1 MLSDHEI
8 ELDKMITEDNES
20 FLGIKHSLE
29 DDIRVLTDQLHFMTS
44 LHQLN
49 EVSENEIIV
58 EVAVLLML
66 HIIVVDFRSA
76 STTRSTC

>member
-49 EVSENEIIV
+49 EVSLNYEINVRVDYIYR
-58 EVAVLLML
+58 LLCF
-66 HIIVVDFRSA
+66 DFRSA
-76 STTRSTC
+76 STTKSTC